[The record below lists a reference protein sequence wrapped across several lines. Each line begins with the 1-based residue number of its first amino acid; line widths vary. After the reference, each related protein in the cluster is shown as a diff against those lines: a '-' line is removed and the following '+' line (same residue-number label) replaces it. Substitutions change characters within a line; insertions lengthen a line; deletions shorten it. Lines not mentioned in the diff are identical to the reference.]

1 MEKKLTTLLAEALTK
16 KGMTFTEGQ
25 LKYIVHTNHEMLPL
39 KKTFYQCF
47 WYDFYLEF
55 MVENFIKY
63 RNMNRYESDFNSL

>member
-1 MEKKLTTLLAEALTK
+1 MEKLTKLLAEALTK

-25 LKYIVHTNHEMLPL
+25 LNYIVHTNHWILPS

-47 WYDFYLEF
+47 WQDAYLDC

-63 RNMNRYESDFNSL
+63 NNMNRYEHDFHSL